1 MKRKTSNNNIVYSTD
16 SSYQFDSSQVQQN
29 EHVSPADQRL
39 KIKLDRK
46 NRGGKV
52 VTIIDGYAGSGAE
65 DLSKSLKNYCGT
77 GGAVKDGQII
87 IQGDN
92 MEKIREWLTKKGY
105 SKTT

>member
-1 MKRKTSNNNIVYSTD
+1 MKQKTSSNHIVYSTN
-16 SSYQFDSSQVQQN
+16 SNFRFEGEEVQQN
-29 EHVSPADQRL
+29 EHISPADQRL

-77 GGAVKDGQII
+77 GGSLKDGQII